1 MFRILSLDGGGIKGV
16 FTAAVLASFEADTK
30 LKIIDHFDLIA
41 GTSTGGILAIGLAMG
56 LTAEELLNFYRERG
70 PRIFPATSLIERTA
84 GAFRQIFRGP
94 KISQETL
101 REELV
106 AILRDRKFGEAQ
118 CRLVIPSY
126 DAMSGRIYLFK
137 TAHHPRLRYDVDA
150 PAVDVALAT
159 SAAPTYF
166 AAAPFPTH
174 RDGSYVDGGVWA
186 NCPALV
192 AVVEAS
198 AILRHPLSEIDILS
212 IGTTTAPF
220 SISKNKNASA
230 LKWNLGLVNLM
241 FEAQMDAALAQA
253 SLLVENRLHRIN
265 FVANPSEFSLDN
277 ANPDSIAKLSNVG
290 WQTAR
295 KREHVEVI
303 RKRFLNGTPVAKFQ
317 PSDGGTSR

>member
-1 MFRILSLDGGGIKGV
+1 MFRILSLDGGGIKGA

-30 LKIIDHFDLIA
+30 LEILDHFDLIA
-41 GTSTGGILAIGLAMG
+41 GTSTGGILAIGLALG
-56 LTAEELLNFYRERG
+56 LTAEELLSFYRERG

-84 GAFRQIFRGP
+84 GTLRQIFSGP
-94 KISQETL
+94 KISQGTL
-101 REELV
+101 RQELF
-106 AILRDRKFGEAQ
+106 AILGDRKFGEAH

-126 DAMSGRIYLFK
+126 DAMSNRIYVFK
-137 TAHHPRLRYDVDA
+137 TAHHPRLRYDIDA

-192 AVVEAS
+192 GLVEAT
-198 AILRHPLSEIDILS
+198 AILRQPLSNIDILS

-220 SISKNKNASA
+220 SISKNRNASA
-230 LKWNLGLVNLM
+230 LRWNVGLINLM
-241 FEAQMDAALAQA
+241 FEAQMEAALAQA
-253 SLLVENRLHRIN
+253 SLLVEDRLHRVN
-265 FVANPSEFSLDN
+265 FVASPSEFSLDN
-277 ANPDSIAKLSNVG
+277 ASSNAIAKLSNVG

-295 KREHVEVI
+295 KREHTEVI
-303 RKRFLNGTPVAKFQ
+303 RARFLNGVSVDKFQ
-317 PSDGGTSR
+317 PSTG